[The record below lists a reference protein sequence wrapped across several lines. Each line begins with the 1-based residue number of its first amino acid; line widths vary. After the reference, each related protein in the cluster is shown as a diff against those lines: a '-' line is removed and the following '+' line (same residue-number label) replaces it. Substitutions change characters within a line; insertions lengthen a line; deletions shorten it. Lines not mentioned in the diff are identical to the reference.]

1 VPTLGKYRLLERLA
15 SGGMADVWRA
25 EVVNAEG
32 VVKEVAL
39 KLVRGDHAAQDAFI
53 RMFIQ
58 EARLASRLSHANV
71 VQVFEFHQ
79 IDGQYVLAMELV
91 RGRHLGQV
99 VERCREIG
107 LRLGLPRA
115 LHVCA
120 EVAKALAYAHRL
132 SDGAPL
138 AIVHRDVSPHN
149 VLLSFEGE
157 VKLADFG
164 IARAR
169 NLAGLTEPG
178 TLKGK
183 LAYMA
188 PEQARGADVDARADV
203 FSLGVILWE
212 LLTGRR
218 LFARESEA
226 ATLGAVLG
234 PEPLSPPSAWNEA
247 VSKELDAVAL
257 AALERDPARRTASA
271 QELATAVGGILLRA
285 VRSPEEF
292 DLRTLMQRLWPEAA
306 AGGTAAVPEPTRVR
320 TPSPR
325 VPVAHEAEAA
335 PEPAPEEAAARAS
348 ATAVV
353 PRVERPETATRTAV
367 APRPAP
373 ARGRRGRVV
382 AGAVGMAMVVA
393 VGAVIALRGAQGG
406 RVRPPASPQRSPP
419 ASEAPKAPG
428 TRDPQDPFVGAP
440 AKSDAIPMKPVR
452 PEPVEGPAGGE
463 GVPPIAI
470 AAAAPSPSSASS
482 STPRSTPNPPPASS
496 SVASPSTVRRGE
508 IIAAA
513 ARRARC
519 PNQFTGVP
527 APSDAS
533 GQGLLAVNTAS
544 WAELTVDGRP
554 VGYTP
559 CTLQLPAG
567 RYRLRVFNKTLGA
580 AQTAIVIEAGERA
593 AWFPKTL
600 SR

>member
-1 VPTLGKYRLLERLA
+1 VHTLGKYRLVERLA

-99 VERCREIG
+99 VERCRELG
-107 LRLGLPRA
+107 LRFGLPRA

-120 EVAKALAYAHRL
+120 EVAKALGYAHRL
-132 SDGAPL
+132 TDGARPL
-138 AIVHRDVSPHN
+138 GIVHRDVSPHN

-169 NLAGLTEPG
+169 NLSGLTEPG

-188 PEQARGADVDARADV
+188 PEQARGEDVDARADV

-212 LLTGRR
+212 LLAGRR
-218 LFARESEA
+218 LFARDSEA
-226 ATLGAVLG
+226 ATLAAVLG

-271 QELATAVGGILLRA
+271 QELATAVGGLLVRG

-292 DLRTLMQRLWPEAA
+292 DLRTLMERLWPDAA
-306 AGGTAAVPEPTRVR
+306 AGASSAAPEPTRVR

-325 VPVAHEAEAA
+325 VPVAREAEAV
-335 PEPAPEEAAARAS
+335 PEPDVPPGAS
-348 ATAVV
+348 ATVV
-353 PRVERPETATRTAV
+353 APRVERPETATRTAV
-367 APRPAP
+367 APRAAP
-373 ARGRRGRVV
+373 ARGWKGRVV
-382 AGAVGMAMVVA
+382 AGAIGIA
-393 VGAVIALRGAQGG
+393 VIAAALGTVIALRGGEPERGLLAPPSAKPSAPPERSAGSAGHGG
-406 RVRPPASPQRSPP
+406 AESSGPSAAHAGDGPGAEGGEGERAPLAIPAAAPNVPAPSAPATSPP
-419 ASEAPKAPG
+419 AATS
-428 TRDPQDPFVGAP
+428 VP
-440 AKSDAIPMKPVR
+440 A
-452 PEPVEGPAGGE
+452 
-463 GVPPIAI
+463 
-470 AAAAPSPSSASS
+470 
-482 STPRSTPNPPPASS
+482 PPPASI
-496 SVASPSTVRRGE
+496 ATARRAE
-508 IIAAA
+508 AIAAA
-513 ARRARC
+513 ARRAHC
-519 PNQFTGVP
+519 PNRLTGVP
-527 APSDAS
+527 SPAVAS
-533 GQGLLAVNTAS
+533 GEGLLSVNVTP
-544 WAELTVDGRP
+544 WAKLYVEGVEIGF
-554 VGYTP
+554 TP
-559 CTLQLPAG
+559 CTVQLPAG
-567 RYRLRVFNKTLGA
+567 RYRLRAVNDERGTKAQGA
-580 AQTAIVIEAGERA
+580 RVIEPGKRTP
-593 AWFPKTL
+593 WSPTL